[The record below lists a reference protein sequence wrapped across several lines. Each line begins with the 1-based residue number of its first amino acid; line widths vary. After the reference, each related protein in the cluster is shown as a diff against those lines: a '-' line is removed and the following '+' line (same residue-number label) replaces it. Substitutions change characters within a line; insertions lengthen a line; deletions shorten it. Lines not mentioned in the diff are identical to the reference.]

1 MNGVQNLKQLFKRI
15 KQMADTMSYLLVT
28 YGITISDE
36 IARRIFIYNEE
47 INPIVVSTYFSL

>member
-1 MNGVQNLKQLFKRI
+1 MFKKI
-15 KQMADTMSYLLVT
+15 KQMADAMSYLHVT
-28 YGITISDE
+28 KGITISDE

>member
-1 MNGVQNLKQLFKRI
+1 
-15 KQMADTMSYLLVT
+15 MADTMSYLLVT

-47 INPIVVSTYFSL
+47 INPTDVSTYFSL